1 MSELKPC
8 FCGKIPDCLDIADT
22 GQGSKWALAV
32 PGCCGEWSIEFRT
45 NYLDFKSDDCM
56 KLAVEA
62 WNDSPRGYLSL
73 DDVIEVIKRFDMLA
87 RTDEIIK
94 ALQQKFGE

>member
-1 MSELKPC
+1 MNPFDNVMKLVNKQAEDEGLWFVTKTAPEAYLQAELRK
-8 FCGKIPDCLDIADT
+8 LHY
-22 GQGSKWALAV
+22 
-32 PGCCGEWSIEFRT
+32 SIEMA
-45 NYLDFKSDDCM
+45 DKES
-56 KLAVEA
+56 
-62 WNDSPRGYLSL
+62 SHLSL